1 MSTKTP
7 VLWQIKISHY
17 NEKARWALDYK
28 GVAHKR
34 RSPMPLFG
42 TLPTAWVLTRGT
54 TVPVLRLDGRSIGDS
69 TRIIA
74 ALEQRYPDPPL
85 YPSDPEQLARAL
97 ELEDFFDEQ
106 LAPQMRLFVWN
117 ETTKQPRV
125 FLRTAMP
132 GAHSAVYAALRPAAG
147 LTATLLRKRFDI
159 TEDKARESRRKVI
172 AAMEHLQNELGGR
185 DYLVGDAFSVAD
197 LTAATMFTPTVLP
210 PERQYPPTVEAVPA
224 VRELTEELESM
235 PGAQWI
241 HEMFRRHRG
250 ASAQV

>member
-1 MSTKTP
+1 MACCGASGIDIIGVET
-7 VLWQIKISHY
+7 SD
-17 NEKARWALDYK
+17 NSSK
-28 GVAHKR
+28 GIHI
-34 RSPMPLFG
+34 
-42 TLPTAWVLTRGT
+42 TAGT
-54 TVPVLRLDGRSIGDS
+54 TAVAPRDIRVIGGTS
-69 TRIIA
+69 RRNTVA
-74 ALEQRYPDPPL
+74 
-85 YPSDPEQLARAL
+85 
-97 ELEDFFDEQ
+97 
-106 LAPQMRLFVWN
+106 
-117 ETTKQPRV
+117 
-125 FLRTAMP
+125 
-132 GAHSAVYAALRPAAG
+132 AVYAAMRPAAG